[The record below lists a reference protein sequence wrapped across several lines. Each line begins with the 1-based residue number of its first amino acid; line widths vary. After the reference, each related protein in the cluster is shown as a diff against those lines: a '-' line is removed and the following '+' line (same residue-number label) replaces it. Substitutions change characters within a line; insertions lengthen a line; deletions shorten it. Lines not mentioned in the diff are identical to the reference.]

1 MKSVLNIIR
10 EGLLYIYCDE
20 KHVRRNTGIQI
31 FFVTL
36 AFIVILGYPVKMQ
49 KEYFYSKQKAF
60 DITPHMD
67 FMGEPFGSTD
77 KKLQK
82 VYFSHDHIY
91 QIKLYMNCVTYEY
104 ARSEEVIFGL
114 YDENFSCI
122 YTEKCDTDMIEDAG
136 YLIASPDL
144 DVLTDK
150 AYYYEMLVPE
160 EIRAQLFLPTASRSA
175 LAQEENSSLFIDG
188 IVNDELCLAADFS
201 YSRVRSVYELFMQ
214 CLAAVVAVIAAYI
227 FIMCFLVIYDSR
239 LSEYDFEIKKY
250 FRYAASAVICMA
262 AVFAFVYLVALNK
275 FGGSRLLRLFFAVA
289 VLAGGLWLLAL
300 VWLPYLCPKEKKVS
314 SLSAGMQISLIWR
327 NYIQTVSFAL
337 LFYALCQYV
346 NADRELYHIVNTR
359 WALIFMAIALLMMY
373 NEKQLLNILSF
384 MWLVI
389 SIVGSC
395 FYCGR
400 AGMDENELLVAKLTC
415 GVVIA
420 WGLLLINLLLQLKP
434 RLIMETLRK
443 IKLWQLAYG
452 ALWIAFAVLM
462 YIYRFEKTWVFTA
475 VLPFAAA
482 LFVRFNEA
490 KRSRFIKNL
499 TNGILLNFGL
509 VTFFCLMHRPY
520 HYWMLY
526 RYGGMFHTVACTGMY
541 LSVVLGAAVARLYGK
556 LWENKGRIVCCCNE
570 FLLVAVVIG
579 YIILTMS
586 RTAFLTSA
594 VTISLVMIINAFTY
608 KKKLKKTLLEA
619 GIILASSMLC
629 FPLVFSA
636 VRIIPSVVADPVTYD
651 LERYDNRTTIGFW
664 DPMDSDKYMTVERFF
679 DMLLGRFEHAQA
691 SAGSKAS
698 NINIAGSSDLIAYAG
713 KYFKD
718 LGILYFDDSD
728 SSDAAANTDRDKGDI
743 SNGRFAIFKDYFSE
757 LALGGHPKMSPL
769 DEGGNAKYDHAHNS
783 YLQVAYNFGEIAGG
797 IFIIICIFTLLLSA
811 RLVYMKGREYPA
823 YIAPFALV
831 VVFGF
836 ISLTEWAFHPCIPAG
851 FCFLMMQPLL
861 MCK

>member
-20 KHVRRNTGIQI
+20 KHVRRNTSIQI

-49 KEYFYSKQKAF
+49 KEYFYSKQEAF

-67 FMGEPFGSTD
+67 FNAKLFYSKD

-91 QIKLYMNCVTYEY
+91 QIKLYMNCSTYEY
-104 ARSEEVIFGL
+104 ARSEKVIFGL

-136 YLIASPDL
+136 YLIVSPDL
-144 DVLTDK
+144 DVLMDR

-160 EIRAQLFLPTASRSA
+160 EIRALLFLPTASRSA

-188 IVNDELCLAADFS
+188 IVNDELCLVADFS
-201 YSRVRSVYELFMQ
+201 YSRVRSVYEIAMR
-214 CLAAVVAVIAAYI
+214 CLAAVAAVIAAYI
-227 FIMCFLVIYDSR
+227 FTMCFLVIYDSR

-262 AVFAFVYLVALNK
+262 AIFAFVYLVALNK
-275 FGGSRLLRLFFAVA
+275 FGGSRLLRLFFAAA
-289 VLAGGLWLLAL
+289 VLVGGLWLLAL
-300 VWLPYLCPKEKKVS
+300 VWLPYLCPKEKKAS
-314 SLSAGMQISLIWR
+314 SLSLGMQISIIWR

-337 LFYALCQYV
+337 LFYALCKYV
-346 NADRELYHIVNTR
+346 NADRELHHIVNTR

-373 NEKQLLNILSF
+373 NEKQFLNILSF
-384 MWLVI
+384 IWLGI
-389 SIVGSC
+389 SIVCSC

-400 AGMDENELLVAKLTC
+400 AGLEGNELLAAKLTC

-420 WGLLLINLLLQLKP
+420 WGLLLINILLQLKP
-434 RLIMETLRK
+434 RLIAEALRK
-443 IKLWQLAYG
+443 IKLRQLAYG

-462 YIYRFEKTWVFTA
+462 YIYRFEKTWIFTA
-475 VLPFAAA
+475 VLPFAAV
-482 LFVRFNEA
+482 LFMRFDED
-490 KRSRFIKNL
+490 KRNRFIRNF
-499 TNGILLNFGL
+499 TDGILLNFGL

-520 HYWMLY
+520 HYWMLI

-556 LWENKGRIVCCCNE
+556 LWENKGRIVCCFNE
-570 FLLVAVVIG
+570 FLMTAVVIG

-594 VTISLVMIINAFTY
+594 VTIALVMIIIAFTY

-619 GIILASSMLC
+619 GIILVSSILC

-679 DMLLGRFEHAQA
+679 SVLLGRFGHAQA
-691 SAGSKAS
+691 VEDSEAS
-698 NINIAGSSDLIAYAG
+698 NINVIGCSDLIAYEG

-718 LGILYFDDSD
+718 LGILYFDDGNDLAAD
-728 SSDAAANTDRDKGDI
+728 SNADRIDGDV

-757 LALGGHPKMSPL
+757 LALGGHPNMSPL
-769 DEGGNAKYDHAHNS
+769 DEGGNAKYNHAHNS

-797 IFIIICIFTLLLSA
+797 IFIIICIFALLLSV
-811 RLVYMKGREYPA
+811 RLVYVKGREYSA
-823 YIAPFALV
+823 YIAPVALV
-831 VVFGF
+831 AIFGF